1 MGLYVLLV
9 VSMGILLNS
18 NTKAPTLTLLKLMQP
33 TGAGCTDFSCME
45 VRIPKKEIVLS
56 SVYRPFNGHPPPS
69 VTDLISPLRLFLRKV
84 RPYFTTFVPDR
95 NMLFYP
101 LVRPLRKD
109 EWLGKERQNGR
120 DGHVMTNH
128 DS

>member
-69 VTDLISPLRLFLRKV
+69 VTDLISPFRLILQHLCQIGICCSIR
-84 RPYFTTFVPDR
+84 
-95 NMLFYP
+95 L
-101 LVRPLRKD
+101 
-109 EWLGKERQNGR
+109 
-120 DGHVMTNH
+120 
-128 DS
+128 